1 MDNTIDVKRR
11 GDRDKVVV
19 SFVDDEDFYAE
30 DDRYSQ
36 YFFVYENNVDF
47 MDDGVREMKL
57 ELEKKVIVQR
67 FLRLTKLRRK
77 VNNKV
82 QEVEKETLINNEKED
97 DDDEMVE
104 VSDKSSQVED
114 VDVELAEY
122 FVG

>member
-1 MDNTIDVKRR
+1 MDNTIGVKRR
-11 GDRDKVVV
+11 GDRDKVIVG
-19 SFVDDEDFYAE
+19 FVDDEDFYVE

-36 YFFVYENNVDF
+36 YFFVYENNADF
-47 MDDGVREMKL
+47 MDDGVREMRL

-67 FLRLTKLRRK
+67 FLRLMKLRRK

>member
-1 MDNTIDVKRR
+1 M
-11 GDRDKVVV
+11 
-19 SFVDDEDFYAE
+19 
-30 DDRYSQ
+30 
-36 YFFVYENNVDF
+36 
-47 MDDGVREMKL
+47 
-57 ELEKKVIVQR
+57 
-67 FLRLTKLRRK
+67 KLRRK